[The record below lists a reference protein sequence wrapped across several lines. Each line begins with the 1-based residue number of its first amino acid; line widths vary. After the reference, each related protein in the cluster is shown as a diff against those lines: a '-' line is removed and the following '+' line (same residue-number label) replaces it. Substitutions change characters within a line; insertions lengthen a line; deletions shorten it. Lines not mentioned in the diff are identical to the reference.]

1 MFFLHIGKNNLTYFR
16 SVRDMSEGIVYLV
29 VETYKSDIAKIGF
42 TMDTNIKTLYD
53 NIQSMRLPSIITFYS
68 VNVVRDE
75 QIILK
80 KLRENDL
87 LLANNMVKNANG
99 AIDIF
104 TEVFKEKLT
113 NEPPQVID
121 EATKR
126 MIDMMLADSDDG
138 E

>member
-126 MIDMMLADSDDG
+126 MIDKMLADSDDG

>member
-126 MIDMMLADSDDG
+126 MIDMMLADSDDA

>member
-1 MFFLHIGKNNLTYFR
+1 M
-16 SVRDMSEGIVYLV
+16 EGLVYLV
-29 VETYKSDIAKIGF
+29 AETYNSNIAKIGF
-42 TMDTNIKTLYD
+42 TTDTNIKTLYD

-80 KLRENDL
+80 KLKEHDL
-87 LLANNMVKNANG
+87 LLAHNMVRNANE

-121 EATKR
+121 EVTKR
-126 MIDMMLADSDDG
+126 MIDKMLA

>member
-1 MFFLHIGKNNLTYFR
+1 
-16 SVRDMSEGIVYLV
+16 MSEGIVYLV